1 VRKGPLFPL
10 VFIAIFGY
18 GYLINLFRTTTSPSY
33 TRSVN
38 LKGILFM
45 TNVRRTL
52 LMTTL
57 LLLTSGLG
65 CASSPQKT
73 DVPPREAGP
82 VEMLKRLTT
91 PMHPP
96 SEPRQG
102 GIPPTA
108 IPASSP
114 MRGGGPAGYYEYLL
128 ALMEAPVVKSE
139 AVTQRVLVPA
149 PTATEEP
156 SRGKSVP
163 SHEPPLADPSTPPAT
178 ARPPVPPPA
187 IIEEVTQ
194 TPPQAV
200 LPLPAKEET
209 WSLELAPPPAS
220 RMEIA
225 AINRD
230 MQTPPSLDSPRSKEE
245 QLSEKKSYRIGPE
258 DVIRVSVWEYPEL
271 TMDLTVK
278 PDGKISLPL
287 INEIHAADLTP
298 IELSDVIAQD
308 LKKYMKDPY
317 VTVIVTQA
325 NFRKIYLIGN
335 VLRPGAYPLRQ
346 DMTVLQALSLAGGF
360 TTFASP
366 REMKLISGT
375 GTKQEIRK
383 INYYKMIEDIE
394 LGHYILK
401 AGDTI
406 VIP

>member
-1 VRKGPLFPL
+1 
-10 VFIAIFGY
+10 
-18 GYLINLFRTTTSPSY
+18 
-33 TRSVN
+33 
-38 LKGILFM
+38 
-45 TNVRRTL
+45 
-52 LMTTL
+52 
-57 LLLTSGLG
+57 
-65 CASSPQKT
+65 
-73 DVPPREAGP
+73 
-82 VEMLKRLTT
+82 
-91 PMHPP
+91 
-96 SEPRQG
+96 
-102 GIPPTA
+102 
-108 IPASSP
+108 
-114 MRGGGPAGYYEYLL
+114 MRDGGPAGYYEYLL
-128 ALMEAPVVKSE
+128 TLMEAPVVKSE
-139 AVTQRVLVPA
+139 AVTSRVLVPA

-156 SRGKSVP
+156 SREKSVP
-163 SHEPPLADPSTPPAT
+163 SHEPPPADPSTPPAT
-178 ARPPVPPPA
+178 AIPPVRPTA

-209 WSLELAPPPAS
+209 WSQELTPPPAS

-225 AINRD
+225 AIDRD

-271 TMDLTVK
+271 TMDVTVK

-308 LKKYMKDPY
+308 LKKYMKDPN

-325 NFRKIYLIGN
+325 NSRKIYLIGN

-375 GTKQEIRK
+375 GIKQEIRR

-394 LGHYILK
+394 LGYYILK
-401 AGDTI
+401 PGDTI

>member
-1 VRKGPLFPL
+1 
-10 VFIAIFGY
+10 
-18 GYLINLFRTTTSPSY
+18 
-33 TRSVN
+33 
-38 LKGILFM
+38 
-45 TNVRRTL
+45 
-52 LMTTL
+52 
-57 LLLTSGLG
+57 
-65 CASSPQKT
+65 
-73 DVPPREAGP
+73 
-82 VEMLKRLTT
+82 
-91 PMHPP
+91 
-96 SEPRQG
+96 
-102 GIPPTA
+102 
-108 IPASSP
+108 
-114 MRGGGPAGYYEYLL
+114 
-128 ALMEAPVVKSE
+128 
-139 AVTQRVLVPA
+139 
-149 PTATEEP
+149 
-156 SRGKSVP
+156 
-163 SHEPPLADPSTPPAT
+163 
-178 ARPPVPPPA
+178 
-187 IIEEVTQ
+187 
-194 TPPQAV
+194 
-200 LPLPAKEET
+200 
-209 WSLELAPPPAS
+209 
-220 RMEIA
+220 MEIA